1 MVPTAAPGRLMRL
14 SRGSNLM
21 LVAVSLFAIMI
32 SSASASVG
40 GVDNKNN
47 LCFAASPLSAA
58 TMASGARMPLA
69 SATLRKPATGA
80 SLFHKQQ
87 RASIMA
93 PFGLRMMADAA
104 APPATAG
111 IFTSVNDGVKTAMK
125 AKDSQ
130 RLAALRGI
138 KAALQVATK
147 EKNVDTLDDES
158 CIPILRKLAKQRA
171 ESIEAFKDSRPEM
184 AEGEK
189 FELDIINEFLPAL
202 ADEATTRKYEP
213 RTHPPIAPTHFTRHA
228 LLTEFFQ
235 CQADSCTHA
244 HHAHH
249 AQRGKEMEREGERE
263 R

>member
-21 LVAVSLFAIMI
+21 LVTVSLLAIMI

-47 LCFAASPLSAA
+47 LCFAASPSSAA
-58 TMASGARMPLA
+58 SMAAGARMPLA
-69 SATLRKPATGA
+69 SATLRKPVTGG

-87 RASIMA
+87 RASVMA
-93 PFGLRMMADAA
+93 PFDLRMMADTA

-147 EKNVDTLDDES
+147 EKNVETLDDES

-202 ADEATTRKYEP
+202 ADEATTRKYESF
-213 RTHPPIAPTHFTRHA
+213 THLPSAPTCFTRHA
-228 LLTEFFQ
+228 SET
-235 CQADSCTHA
+235 
-244 HHAHH
+244 
-249 AQRGKEMEREGERE
+249 
-263 R
+263 